1 MALTQIDLTMEL
13 REVSLKNRPQ
23 QLHDIS
29 PKETVPVLQLQ
40 NGEVIDESL
49 DIMLWCFQQNEG
61 QLEYSSQLEFIKI
74 IDGKFKYWLD
84 RYKYHERHPE
94 YSRDY
99 YRDKCTVILSQFENL
114 LEKNIYFSGNEMQL
128 ADMAIFPFIRQF
140 AHVDKDWFLSA
151 FQALT
156 EWYQR
161 IHASPVFTGV
171 MEKYDFW
178 KEGDD
183 PLLINFYEI
192 GNTEQPTLQKL

>member
-1 MALTQIDLTMEL
+1 MALTQIDITLEL
-13 REVSLKNRPQ
+13 REVSLKDRPT
-23 QLHDIS
+23 QLYDIS

-61 QLEYSSQLEFIKI
+61 QSEYSSQLEFIKI
-74 IDGKFKYWLD
+74 IDGEFKYWLD
-84 RYKYHERHPE
+84 RYKYHEMHPE

-99 YRDKCTVILSQFENL
+99 YHDKCTVILSQFEKL

-151 FQALT
+151 FQTLT

-161 IHASPVFTGV
+161 IHTAPVFTGV

-178 KEGDD
+178 EEGDD

>member
-1 MALTQIDLTMEL
+1 MALTQIDLTLEL
-13 REVSLKNRPQ
+13 REISLKDRPP

-29 PKETVPVLQLQ
+29 PKETVPVLYLQ

-49 DIMLWCFQQNEG
+49 DIMLWCFHQNG
-61 QLEYSSQLEFIKI
+61 WQSEYSSKLELIKI
-74 IDGKFKYWLD
+74 IDGDFKYWLD
-84 RYKYHERHPE
+84 RYKYYERYPK

-99 YRDKCTVILSQFENL
+99 YRDKCAAILSQFEKL
-114 LEKNIYFSGNEMQL
+114 LEKNPYFSGNKMQL

-140 AHVDKDWFLSA
+140 AHVEKDWFLSA
-151 FQALT
+151 FQTLT

-161 IHASPVFTGV
+161 IHASPVFIGV

-178 KEGDD
+178 KEGDG

-192 GNTEQPTLQKL
+192 GNTEQPILQKL

>member
-1 MALTQIDLTMEL
+1 MALTQIDLTLEM
-13 REVSLKNRPQ
+13 REVSLKNRPP

-29 PKETVPVLQLQ
+29 PKGTVPVLHLQ

-49 DIMLWCFQQNEG
+49 DIMLWCLQQNEG
-61 QLEYSSQLEFIKI
+61 QSDFSSQLDLIKI
-74 IDGKFKYWLD
+74 IDGDFKYWLD

-99 YRDKCTVILSQFENL
+99 YRDKCADILSQFENL
-114 LEKNIYFSGNEMQL
+114 LEKNTYISGNEMQL

-140 AHVDKDWFLSA
+140 AHVEKEWFLSA
-151 FQALT
+151 FQTLT

-178 KEGDD
+178 KKGDD

>member
-61 QLEYSSQLEFIKI
+61 QSEHLSQLEFIKI
-74 IDGKFKYWLD
+74 IDGEFKYWLD
-84 RYKYHERHPE
+84 RYKYHESPPE
-94 YSRDY
+94 YSREN

-114 LEKNIYFSGNEMQL
+114 LEKNTYFSGNEMHL

-151 FQALT
+151 FQTLT
-156 EWYQR
+156 DWYQR

-178 KEGDD
+178 KEGDA

>member
-61 QLEYSSQLEFIKI
+61 QSEYSSQLEFIKI
-74 IDGKFKYWLD
+74 IDGEFKYWLD
-84 RYKYHERHPE
+84 RYKYHEMHPE

-99 YRDKCTVILSQFENL
+99 YHDKCTVILSQFEKL

-151 FQALT
+151 FQTLT

-161 IHASPVFTGV
+161 IHTSPVFTGV

>member
-61 QLEYSSQLEFIKI
+61 QSDYSSQLEFIKI

-84 RYKYHERHPE
+84 RYKYHERYPE

-151 FQALT
+151 FQTLT

-178 KEGDD
+178 KVGDD

>member
-40 NGEVIDESL
+40 NEAVIDESL

-61 QLEYSSQLEFIKI
+61 QSEYSSQLELIKI
-74 IDGKFKYWLD
+74 IDGEFKYWLD
-84 RYKYHERHPE
+84 RYKYHERYPE

-128 ADMAIFPFIRQF
+128 ADMAIFPFMRQF

-151 FQALT
+151 FQTLT

>member
-1 MALTQIDLTMEL
+1 MALTQIDITLEL
-13 REVSLKNRPQ
+13 REVSLKDRPT
-23 QLHDIS
+23 QLYDIS

-61 QLEYSSQLEFIKI
+61 QSEYSSQLEFIKI
-74 IDGKFKYWLD
+74 IDGEFKYWLD
-84 RYKYHERHPE
+84 RYKYHERYPE

-151 FQALT
+151 FQTLAA
-156 EWYQR
+156 WYHK
-161 IHASPVFTGV
+161 IHTSPVFTGV

-178 KEGDD
+178 KEGGD

-192 GNTEQPTLQKL
+192 GNTEQPILQKL

>member
-49 DIMLWCFQQNEG
+49 DIMLWCFQQNEE

-74 IDGKFKYWLD
+74 IDGEFKYLLD
-84 RYKYHERHPE
+84 CYKYHERHPE

-114 LEKNIYFSGNEMQL
+114 LEKNIYFSENEMQL

-151 FQALT
+151 FQTLT

>member
-23 QLHDIS
+23 QLHYIS

-40 NGEVIDESL
+40 NGEVLDESL

-61 QLEYSSQLEFIKI
+61 QSEYSSQLELIKI
-74 IDGKFKYWLD
+74 IDGEFKYWLD
-84 RYKYHERHPE
+84 HYKYHERHPE
-94 YSRDY
+94 YSRNY
-99 YRDKCTVILSQFENL
+99 YRDKCIIILSQFENL
-114 LEKNIYFSGNEMQL
+114 LEKNIYFSENEMQL
-128 ADMAIFPFIRQF
+128 ADMANFPFIRQF

-151 FQALT
+151 FQTLT

-161 IHASPVFTGV
+161 IHASPIFTGV

>member
-61 QLEYSSQLEFIKI
+61 QSEYSSQLEFIKI

-84 RYKYHERHPE
+84 RYKYHERPPE

-99 YRDKCTVILSQFENL
+99 YRDKCTVILSQFKNL

-151 FQALT
+151 FQTLT

-161 IHASPVFTGV
+161 IHASSVFTGV

>member
-61 QLEYSSQLEFIKI
+61 QSDYSSQLEFIKI
-74 IDGKFKYWLD
+74 IDGEFKYWLD
-84 RYKYHERHPE
+84 CYKYHERHPE
-94 YSRDY
+94 YSQDY

-114 LEKNIYFSGNEMQL
+114 LEKNMYFSENEMQL

-151 FQALT
+151 FQTLT
-156 EWYQR
+156 DWYQR

>member
-1 MALTQIDLTMEL
+1 MLFRSYEH
-13 REVSLKNRPQ
+13 REVILRDRPPEMMA
-23 QLHDIS
+23 IS
-29 PKETVPVLQLQ
+29 PKGTVPVLQLP
-40 NGEVIDESL
+40 NGEVLEESM

-61 QLEYSSQLEFIKI
+61 QSEYSFQLKLIKI
-74 IDGKFKYWLD
+74 IDGDFKYWLD
-84 RYKYHERHPE
+84 RYKYHERYPE
-94 YSRDY
+94 YLRDY

-114 LEKNIYFSGNEMQL
+114 LEKNIYFSENEMQL
-128 ADMAIFPFIRQF
+128 ADMAIFPFVRQF
-140 AHVDKDWFLSA
+140 AHVKKDLFLSA
-151 FQALT
+151 FQTLT